1 MVVPL
6 PGPDE
11 VLLERPSAE
20 EAQATAVGL
29 ASAAVPPDGFAEVPR
44 LLL

>member
-29 ASAAVPPDGFAEVPR
+29 ASAAAHPDRLTEV
-44 LLL
+44 